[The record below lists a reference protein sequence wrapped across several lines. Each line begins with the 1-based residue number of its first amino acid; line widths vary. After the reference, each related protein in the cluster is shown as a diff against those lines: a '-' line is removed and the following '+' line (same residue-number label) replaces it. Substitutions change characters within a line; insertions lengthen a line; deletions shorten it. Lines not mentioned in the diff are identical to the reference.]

1 MIFGVVCNP
10 PFRGMHVELRAGSGR
25 RVVRRDLD
33 LALWYLDGRTQRR
46 VYQLTVNEG
55 GSFQHMEEDGTVY
68 TGSHEHFGAATF
80 PLDALNGTPF
90 AAALERFCRETNLV
104 LDGDIPD
111 PYAFDLRG

>member
-33 LALWYLDGRTQRR
+33 LALWYLDGRIPRR

-80 PLDALNGTPF
+80 PLDDLNGTPF

-104 LDGDIPD
+104 LDEDIPD